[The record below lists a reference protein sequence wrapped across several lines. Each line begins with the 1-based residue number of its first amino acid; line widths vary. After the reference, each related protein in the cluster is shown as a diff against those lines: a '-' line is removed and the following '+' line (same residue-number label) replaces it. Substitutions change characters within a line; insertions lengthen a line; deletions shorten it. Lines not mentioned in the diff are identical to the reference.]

1 MLKQGLIIK
10 IYELKRPLPKR
21 KKKKVIVLMK
31 DKFGGK
37 IMRKFVGLRAKTYS
51 YSSEEAQ
58 KKTKAHRSN
67 STWK

>member
-1 MLKQGLIIK
+1 
-10 IYELKRPLPKR
+10 
-21 KKKKVIVLMK
+21 MK

-37 IMRKFVGLRAKTYS
+37 IIRKFVGLRAKTYS

-67 STWK
+67 ST